1 MRYRIRTRRAGA
13 DAKRGEGAVST
24 GMLAERFFD
33 PATAARRRTLA
44 PEDRDDEQLRA
55 LGDNTNDKR
64 YRQPKRDAEAAD
76 EERPAVRCFQHRRPR
91 VYARP
96 TVNTQRRGV
105 RHRAKKKVSGSAQRA
120 RLFLGGGGR
129 GGGSLRVNA
138 LERGPLREGCLAHAP
153 AQPCTHHLDRLRLR
167 ICPLR
172 RCESTPARPRS
183 AKSPRLGPSE

>member
-13 DAKRGEGAVST
+13 DAKRREGAVST

-96 TVNTQRRGV
+96 TVNTQRP
-105 RHRAKKKVSGSAQRA
+105 ATPPCKKKSIGKCAESAPLPWRRGAGRRVAACQRTA
-120 RLFLGGGGR
+120 TGAAPRRMPCPHSRTAVHSSSRSPAAAYL
-129 GGGSLRVNA
+129 SPS
-138 LERGPLREGCLAHAP
+138 PL
-153 AQPCTHHLDRLRLR
+153 
-167 ICPLR
+167 
-172 RCESTPARPRS
+172 
-183 AKSPRLGPSE
+183 